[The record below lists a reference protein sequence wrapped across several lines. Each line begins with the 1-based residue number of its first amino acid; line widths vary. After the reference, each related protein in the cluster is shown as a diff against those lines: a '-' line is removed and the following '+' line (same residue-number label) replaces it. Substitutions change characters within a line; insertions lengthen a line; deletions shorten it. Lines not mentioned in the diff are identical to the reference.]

1 MKIHELINP
10 ERVRLAMPG
19 SSKKRVLE
27 QLCEIL
33 GTNTNLDFNTIFQAI
48 FERERIGST
57 AIGQGIALPHGRLK
71 GLQQAVG
78 AFAVLEQPIDFD
90 AIDQQPVTMVF
101 ALLVPEEATDEH
113 LQLLAQLARIFNDKK
128 AREKLSKAESPEAVC
143 KLLQSLNP
151 DQAVA

>member
-1 MKIHELINP
+1 MKIYEIVTP
-10 ERVRLAMPG
+10 DRIRLSLPG

-27 QLCEIL
+27 QLCEL
-33 GTNTNLDFNTIFQAI
+33 LVPGTGLDFNTIFQAI

-71 GLQQAVG
+71 GLEQAVG

-90 AIDQQPVTMVF
+90 AMDQQPVTMVF

-113 LQLLAQLARIFNDKK
+113 LQLLSQLAKIFNNKQT
-128 AREKLSKAESPEAVC
+128 REKLASADTPENAYNLF
-143 KLLQSLNP
+143 KSINP